1 LDYKVTEN
9 WILSRLPSYQ
19 AIGKKAYNPGL
30 NNVVKFVSTLNLP
43 FNSLNFIHVGGTN
56 GKGSTSSYISSILQE
71 SGYQVGV
78 FSSPHFFDFRERIKI
93 NNQKISKSFIVD
105 FVNKNKSLIK
115 ELELSFFELSFC
127 ISLAYFVHNGVDY
140 GVIEVG
146 LGGRLDATNI
156 INPLI
161 SVITNIS
168 YDHTDI
174 LGNKLD
180 MIASE
185 KSGIF
190 KKNSTIII
198 GERND
203 AVDEIFINKAN
214 EVSSKIKFV
223 TDYNDQKQYS
233 SVNYLNTNIKTA
245 IYTCRAL
252 DNENVDNNSIMA
264 GISNIDKN
272 CHLIGRWSTISENPK
287 VIFDAA
293 HNQAGFKIISSQLE
307 KVSYNKLHVILSF
320 IKGKNIKELIAE
332 LPSDSKIYYTSL
344 NMDRGMKLNELI
356 QNVGRNI
363 IFDENAKRLLEA
375 VKKDCTDKDLILIT
389 GSNFIAKNIYEK

>member
-1 LDYKVTEN
+1 LKYKNTEN
-9 WILSRLPSYQ
+9 WVLNRLPSYQ

-30 NNVVKFVSTLNLP
+30 NSVLKFVSILDLPLEKLNL
-43 FNSLNFIHVGGTN
+43 IHVGGTN

-71 SGYQVGV
+71 SNYKVGI

-93 NNQKISKSFIVD
+93 NNQKIKKTFIVD
-105 FVNKNKSLIK
+105 FVNENKSAIE

-127 ISLAYFVHNGVDY
+127 ISLAYFIENEVDY

-174 LGNKLD
+174 LGNTLE
-180 MIASE
+180 MIAIE
-185 KSGIF
+185 KAGIF
-190 KKNSTIII
+190 KKNSKIII
-198 GERND
+198 GERNNT
-203 AVDEIFINKAN
+203 VDKIFIKKA
-214 EVSSKIKFV
+214 EEISSKIKFV
-223 TDYNDQKQYS
+223 SDFNDQNQYS

-245 IYTCRAL
+245 IYTCKALNL
-252 DNENVDNNSIMA
+252 DNINNNSIMS
-264 GISNIDKN
+264 GISNINKN
-272 CHLIGRWSTISENPK
+272 CYIMGRWSTMSESPK

-293 HNQAGFKIISSQLE
+293 HNLAGFKTISSQLK
-307 KVSYNKLHVILSF
+307 KVTYNKLHVILGF
-320 IKGKNIKELIAE
+320 TKGKNIKELIAE
-332 LPSDSKIYYTSL
+332 LPADSNIYFTSL
-344 NMDRGMKLNELI
+344 KMDRSMTLNEI
-356 QNVGRNI
+356 TQNVGINI
-363 IFDENAKRLLEA
+363 IFDHNAKRLLEA
-375 VKKDCTDKDLILIT
+375 VKMDSTDKDLILIT